1 MEILFTNQS
10 HIRDCLRSRVFK
22 LLSQLLFCSGLI
34 LGNRRGRSAVPRG
47 MQEWVRGRKGK
58 RSFQSACII
67 VWVTLATV
75 SRNIVSLF
83 KATAADL
90 TRELVGALS
99 IVFPHV
105 PIQRGF
111 LSTGEATHFTL
122 QRLLSGVYPAVD
134 DQVTAG
140 SKRPSTELT
149 DIVSLITVQ
158 LFMLLQMLLKVKGL
172 SAGGMRAGEGLLMQM
187 LIFDMMI

>member
-1 MEILFTNQS
+1 M
-10 HIRDCLRSRVFK
+10 FK
-22 LLSQLLFCSGLI
+22 LLSRLLFCSGLI
-34 LGNRRGRSAVPRG
+34 LRNRRGRSAVPRG
-47 MQEWVRGRKGK
+47 MQEWVRERKGK
-58 RSFQSACII
+58 RAFRSACII

-75 SRNIVSLF
+75 SCNIVSLF
-83 KATAADL
+83 KATATDL
-90 TRELVGALS
+90 TGELVGALS

-111 LSTGEATHFTL
+111 LSTGKATHFTL
-122 QRLLSGVYPAVD
+122 QRFLSGVYPAVD

-149 DIVSLITVQ
+149 DIVSLITMQ
-158 LFMLLQMLLKVKGL
+158 LFMLLQMLLKVEGL

-187 LIFDMMI
+187 LIFDVMI